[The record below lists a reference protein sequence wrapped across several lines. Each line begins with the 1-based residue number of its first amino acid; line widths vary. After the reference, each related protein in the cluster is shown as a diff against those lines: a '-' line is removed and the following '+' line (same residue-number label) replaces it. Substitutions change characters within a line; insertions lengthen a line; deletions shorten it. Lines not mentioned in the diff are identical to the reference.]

1 MANAF
6 KQSLVKSKLGWSNSF
21 DTDGAF
27 PLDLRAW
34 FGSYDEAVSAALT
47 AKNFGST
54 ESKYHY
60 GQQLYVFDGTTA
72 TTYLIQGDNSLK
84 EIGKNTDPMKFVANE
99 TEMLALT
106 DITVGQQVY
115 REDTHTIWLYKG
127 VDPSSLDNWTE
138 SAAQNDTKWQGTD
151 NKVNFYSL
159 TRTVYDSLDNKDT
172 STLYFITDENRIV
185 KGTTD
190 VTSSVYST
198 ETLPDVNKAVI
209 GQFYLNP
216 TSLELNVTF
225 NNKNW
230 LVATPGYLTDGANWA
245 TADSNKLATIGLI
258 KAGIKD
264 AIDNIDV
271 TLSFDNT
278 TGKISVGSNEGVLLA
293 NVAHDPVY
301 DATNLKITIPVYGKD
316 DVVINIPKDKFVT
329 AGVYNTVTKN
339 IELTIQGQDEKVLI
353 PASDLVDV
361 YTADNTD
368 KNITVTITD
377 NNTISASLTID
388 PIATN
393 ALTYSDN
400 GFLVDTTSKLN
411 KLTNSVGGKIIISK
425 ADGTVQESTI
435 AINTTEDLGTS
446 TVTIPTENII
456 TNAITTAINTAIE
469 GKIDKVI
476 GKENNVIIFG
486 KDGAIKDSNVTIG
499 GATLSDTSNA
509 NLLATEAAVLDAI
522 SWNELN

>member
-6 KQSLVKSKLGWSNSF
+6 KQTLVKSKLGWSNSF

-47 AKNFGST
+47 AKDFGST

-84 EIGKNTDPMKFVANE
+84 EIGKNTDPMKFVASE
-99 TEMLALT
+99 EEMLALT

-127 VDPSSLDNWTE
+127 TDPSSLDNWTE
-138 SAAQNDTKWQGTD
+138 SASQNDTKWQGTD

-159 TRTVYDSLDNKDT
+159 TRIAYDSLDSTDN

-190 VTSSVYST
+190 VTSSVYSS
-198 ETLPDVNKAVI
+198 ETLPEVAKAVK

-216 TSLELNVTF
+216 TTLALNVTF
-225 NNKNW
+225 DNSKW

-264 AIDNIDV
+264 AVDKIAV
-271 TLSFDNT
+271 TLAFDNT
-278 TGKISVGSNEGVLLA
+278 TGTLSTGSSEGVQLA

-301 DATNLKITIPVYGKD
+301 DSTNLKITIPVYGKD

-329 AGVYNTVTKN
+329 AGTYNTETKN
-339 IELTIQGQDEKVLI
+339 IELTIQGQDDKVLI

-377 NNTISASLTID
+377 ENKISASLTID

-393 ALTYSDN
+393 ALKYSDK
-400 GFLVDTTSKLN
+400 GFLVDTATKLD
-411 KLTNSVGGKIIISK
+411 KLADAIGGKIVISK

-456 TNAITTAINTAIE
+456 TNAITTAINTAIK
-469 GKIDKVI
+469 GKIDAVI
-476 GKENNVIIFG
+476 GKENNVVIFG
-486 KDGAIKDSNVTIG
+486 KDGAIKDSNVAIG
-499 GATLSDTSNA
+499 GATLSDTPNE
-509 NLLATEAAVLDAI
+509 NTLATEAAVLDAI
-522 SWNELN
+522 SWKELN